1 LEVHGLVF
9 VTWEKFL
16 LERFGTSVL
25 GAYREAIGGTEAS
38 VALVS
43 RIYDDALLLKGV
55 AAVTKVTGKPAN
67 ILLREYGRYFLN
79 NSLTNRLCTYILTR
93 VNNARDLLLMM
104 RTAHAQMRRTA
115 DTMVPPVFMY
125 EALSDNPNELLL
137 TYDSHRQLCPVLC
150 GCIEGAADRF
160 GEKVVIVERT
170 CMQQGASACLL
181 EIRFYGLD
189 VSKQPVEN
197 RAMQIRHHEQKHIAD
212 TILRVLPFED
222 GVTLQDLETLLRV
235 RSRMP
240 LDQIRPSILLSAV
253 SHLQHAGLVTSTA
266 NMPGDILPSRR
277 FWRVHS

>member
-1 LEVHGLVF
+1 MHGLVF

-16 LERFGTSVL
+16 LERFGNSVL

-43 RIYDDALLLKGV
+43 RIYDDAVLLKGV
-55 AAVTKVTGKPAN
+55 VAVAGVTGKSAN

-79 NSLTNRLCTYILTR
+79 NSLTNTLCTYLLAR

-115 DTMVPPVFMY
+115 DTMMPPVFMY
-125 EALSDNPNELLL
+125 EALSNNPNGLLL

-160 GEKVVIVERT
+160 GEKVIIVERT

-181 EIRFYGLD
+181 EVHFSGLN
-189 VSKQPVEN
+189 VLKQPVEN
-197 RAMQIRHHEQKHIAD
+197 RAMQIRHREQKQIAD
-212 TILRVLPFED
+212 IILRVLPLED
-222 GVTLQDLETLLRV
+222 GVTLRDLETLLRA
-235 RSRMP
+235 RSSIP
-240 LDQIRPSILLSAV
+240 LHQIRPSIVLSAI

-266 NMPGDILPSRR
+266 NMPGDILPNRR
-277 FWRVHS
+277 YWRVQS

>member
-1 LEVHGLVF
+1 MHGLVF

-16 LERFGTSVL
+16 RERFGYSVL
-25 GAYREAIGGTEAS
+25 VAYREAVEGTEAS

-43 RIYDDALLLKGV
+43 RIYDDVVLLKGIT
-55 AAVTKVTGKPAN
+55 AVTKVTGKPVN

-79 NSLTNRLCTYILTR
+79 NSLTNRLCTYLLAR

-115 DTMVPPVFMY
+115 DAMVPPVFVY

-160 GEKVVIVERT
+160 GEKVIIVERT

-181 EIRFYGLD
+181 EVHFSGLD

-197 RAMQIRHHEQKHIAD
+197 IAVQIRHREQKHIAN

-222 GVTLQDLETLLRV
+222 GVTLRDLEILLRA
-235 RSRMP
+235 RSSIP
-240 LDQIRPSILLSAV
+240 LHQIRPSILLSAV

-266 NMPGDILPSRR
+266 NVPGDILPSRR
-277 FWRVHS
+277 YWRVQS

>member
-1 LEVHGLVF
+1 VHGLIF

-16 LERFGTSVL
+16 LERFGQSVV
-25 GAYREAIGGTEAS
+25 GTYREAIGGTDAS

-43 RIYDDALLLKGV
+43 RIYDDEVLLKGV
-55 AAVTKVTGKPAN
+55 GAVTKMTGKPVN

-79 NSLTNRLCTYILTR
+79 NSLTSRLCTYLLTR
-93 VNNARDLLLMM
+93 VNNSRDLLLMM

-125 EALSDNPNELLL
+125 QALSDNPNELLL
-137 TYDSHRQLCPVLC
+137 SYDSHRQLCPVLC

-160 GEKVVIVERT
+160 GEKVSIVERT

-181 EIRFYGLD
+181 EVRFFGLD
-189 VSKQPVEN
+189 VSKVPVEN
-197 RAMQIRHHEQKHIAD
+197 MAMQNRHREQKQIAD
-212 TILRVLPFED
+212 IVLRLLPYED

-235 RSRMP
+235 RSGMP
-240 LDQIRPSILLSAV
+240 LHQIRPSVLLSAV
-253 SHLQHAGLVTSTA
+253 SHLQHAGLVSSTA

-277 FWRVHS
+277 YWRVYG